1 MLKLGESVASAFP
14 HMIAA
19 EMARLHAT
27 DAERQAVH
35 RILSGVQKRFNYE
48 EYGGAPLLGVNGNV
62 LIGHGGSS
70 ARAIERMILMAAE
83 EAREDVAGT
92 ISKLLSA

>member
-1 MLKLGESVASAFP
+1 
-14 HMIAA
+14 MIGA
-19 EMARLHAT
+19 EMARLNVS
-27 DAERQAVH
+27 DEERQIVK
-35 RILSGVQKRFNYE
+35 RVLSGVQKRFNYE

-83 EAREDVAGT
+83 EARQDVAGT
-92 ISKLLSA
+92 IASLLA